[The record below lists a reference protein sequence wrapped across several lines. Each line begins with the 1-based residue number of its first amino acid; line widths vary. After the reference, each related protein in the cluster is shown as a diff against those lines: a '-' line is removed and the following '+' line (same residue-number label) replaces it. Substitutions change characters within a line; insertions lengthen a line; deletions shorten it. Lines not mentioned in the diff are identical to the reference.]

1 MSALLEVKGLTVRFE
16 TKRGALTAAED
27 VSFSVPAGGTVGVVG
42 ESGSGKSV
50 SVLSL
55 LGLLP
60 SAKVTGT
67 ATLDGRP
74 LIGATEAELTK
85 LRGDRVAM
93 IFQDPMTSLDPSW
106 RVGDQVAEP
115 LRLHRG
121 LDAKAARAKA
131 VALLEAVGLPSPA
144 ELARAYP
151 HHLSGGQRQ
160 RVMIAAAL
168 ACEPALLIADEPTTA
183 LDVTVQAQ
191 VMELLAR
198 LQRERKMGLVL
209 ISHDLGLVSEVC
221 EELVV
226 MYAGQVVERGPT
238 KRLLTAPRHPYVA
251 GLLASTPTLEGS
263 GRLKEIPGTVPDL
276 RQPLPGCRFAERCPQ
291 AQPECTKNPIPLADD
306 VRCIFP
312 LSPAGER
319 VGVRG

>member
-1 MSALLEVKGLTVRFE
+1 MSALLEVNGLTVRFE
-16 TKRGALTAAED
+16 SKRGALTAAES
-27 VSFSVPAGGTVGVVG
+27 VSFSVPAGGTVGIVG

-60 SAKVTGT
+60 GAKISGT
-67 ATLDGRP
+67 ATLEGKP
-74 LIGATEAELTK
+74 LIGASEEELTK

-121 LDAKAARAKA
+121 LDASAARTRAIS
-131 VALLEAVGLPSPA
+131 LLEAVGLPSPA

-191 VMELLAR
+191 VMELLGR

-238 KRLLTAPRHPYVA
+238 KRLLAAPKHPYVA
-251 GLLASTPTLEGS
+251 GLLGSTPSLEGE
-263 GRLKEIPGTVPDL
+263 GRLQEIKGTVPDL
-276 RQPLPGCRFAERCPQ
+276 RVPPPGCRFAERCPR
-291 AQPECTKNPIPLADD
+291 AQPSCSAAPVALTPHEAGGEF
-306 VRCIFP
+306 RCLFP
-312 LSPAGER
+312 LEAP
-319 VGVRG
+319 RG

>member
-1 MSALLEVKGLTVRFE
+1 MSALLEVNGLTVRFE
-16 TKRGALTAAED
+16 SKRGALTAAES
-27 VSFSVPAGGTVGVVG
+27 VSFSVPAGGTVGIVG

-60 SAKVTGT
+60 GAKISGT
-67 ATLDGRP
+67 ATLEGKP
-74 LIGATEAELTK
+74 LIGASEEELTK

-121 LDAKAARAKA
+121 LDASAARTRAIS
-131 VALLEAVGLPSPA
+131 LLEAVGLPSPA

-191 VMELLAR
+191 VMELLGR

-226 MYAGQVVERGPT
+226 MYAGQVVERGLT
-238 KRLLTAPRHPYVA
+238 KRLLAAPKHPYVA
-251 GLLASTPTLEGS
+251 GLLGSTPSLEGE
-263 GRLKEIPGTVPDL
+263 GRLQEIKGTVPDL
-276 RQPLPGCRFAERCPQ
+276 RVPPPGCRFAERCPR
-291 AQPECTKNPIPLADD
+291 AQPSCSAAPVALTPHEAGGEF
-306 VRCIFP
+306 RCLFP
-312 LSPAGER
+312 LEAP
-319 VGVRG
+319 RG